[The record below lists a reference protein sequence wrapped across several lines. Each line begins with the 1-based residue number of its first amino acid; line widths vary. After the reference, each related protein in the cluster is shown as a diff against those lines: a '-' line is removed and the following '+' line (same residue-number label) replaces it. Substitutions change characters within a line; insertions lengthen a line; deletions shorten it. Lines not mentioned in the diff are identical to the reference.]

1 MPQKPHIL
9 DYESVTRTAIA
20 SDPNGVKMD
29 SWADGPAPALAVGT
43 TGAANLAL
51 PTSASQARPDKS
63 RTRQTILKRGHLISY
78 VGLVLF
84 TAIVYFRP
92 YEVFPSLKWTSS
104 SAFWI
109 AVFTMLIYVP
119 TQLGLEGK
127 ITIRLREI
135 NLLLLLLLC
144 GLLSVPFALDRSLA
158 WTGFVEFF
166 KVVLMFIIMVN
177 VVRSETRLR
186 IIVMLILVVSCWMSI
201 AAINDYRLGRFAL
214 PGARIEGIIG
224 GLFDNPND
232 MALHLVTMVP
242 IAIAFFLSSRHL
254 IGKLV
259 YPVCVGLMIAGIV
272 ASFSRGGFLG
282 LVCATA
288 VLVWRLSRRNRVLF
302 LAIALVLCAAFVALA
317 PQDFRT
323 RIATTGDGSSVARQ
337 NDLKRSLFVLAHH
350 PLLGVG
356 MDNYVL
362 FSNTDHATHNA
373 YTQVGSEMGV
383 PAMVIYI
390 MFLLAA
396 LKPLRR
402 MGIEMSD
409 AGTRSRFRYLAAG
422 FEASLIGYMV
432 ASFFSS
438 VAYLWYLYYLV
449 AYAICLAR
457 LYRASEAGGYIRSP
471 GKSASNSASRVLATE
486 SEPQLSV
493 SQG

>member
-9 DYESVTRTAIA
+9 NYESVTRR
-20 SDPNGVKMD
+20 GVAGD
-29 SWADGPAPALAVGT
+29 THGAETDFWADRTAALPPKT
-43 TGAANLAL
+43 TGAANLAV
-51 PTSASQARPDKS
+51 TASASQTRPDTS
-63 RTRQTILKRGHLISY
+63 RTKQTLLKRGHLISY
-78 VGLVLF
+78 IGLVLF
-84 TAIVYFRP
+84 TALVYFRP

-119 TQLGLEGK
+119 VQLGLEGK
-127 ITIRLREI
+127 ITIRLPEI
-135 NLLLLLLLC
+135 NLVLLLLLC
-144 GLLSVPFALDRSLA
+144 GLLSVPFALDRTRA
-158 WTGFVEFF
+158 WTGFVEFL
-166 KVVLMFIIMVN
+166 KVILMFIIMVN
-177 VVRSETRLR
+177 VVRSEIRLR
-186 IIVMLILVVSCWMSI
+186 IIIMLILVVSCWMSV
-201 AAINDYRLGRFAL
+201 AAIHDYRLSRFAL
-214 PGARIEGIIG
+214 PGARIEGVIG

-242 IAIAFFLSSRHL
+242 IAIAFFLSSRRL
-254 IGKLV
+254 IGRLV
-259 YPVCVGLMIAGIV
+259 YPVCAGLMIAGTV

-282 LVCATA
+282 LVCATG
-288 VLVWRLSRRNRVLF
+288 VLVWRLARRNRVLF
-302 LAIALVLCAAFVALA
+302 LAIALVLCAGFVALA
-317 PQDFRT
+317 PSDYRT

-337 NDLKRSLFVLAHH
+337 NDLKRSIFVLVHH

-402 MGIEMSD
+402 IGFETSD
-409 AGTRSRFRYLAAG
+409 VRTKSHFRYLAAG

-432 ASFFSS
+432 ASFFAS

-449 AYAICLAR
+449 GYAICLAR
-457 LYRASEAGGYIRSP
+457 LYQASETSGYIRIP
-471 GKSASNSASRVLATE
+471 GKGVPDSPRRVLADE
-486 SEPQLSV
+486 SEPKLSV
-493 SQG
+493 SQW